1 MCLFLLIRPRTN
13 MDEIEQDTTGFTPVF
28 VIAEVR
34 IDCKFDS

>member
-1 MCLFLLIRPRTN
+1 

-34 IDCKFDS
+34 IDGKVVFKVGL